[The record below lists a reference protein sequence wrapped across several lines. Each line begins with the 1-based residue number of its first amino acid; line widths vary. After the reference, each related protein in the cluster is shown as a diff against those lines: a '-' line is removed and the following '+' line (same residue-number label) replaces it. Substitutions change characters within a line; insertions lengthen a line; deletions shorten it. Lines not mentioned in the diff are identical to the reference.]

1 VGETTSIKKPR
12 RWYDPYKVTMVLFSI
27 VGLSICAWGGFVF
40 TLAYGATSV
49 NTRQDEQIKSIVDK
63 IDGIDKKQDKLD
75 TKLDRVLER
84 LPK

>member
-1 VGETTSIKKPR
+1 MSETPK

-27 VGLSICAWGGFVF
+27 VGFFVIAWGGFVF
-40 TLAYGATSV
+40 TLAYGATTA

-63 IDGIDKKQDKLD
+63 IDGIDKKQDKLGD
-75 TKLDRVLER
+75 KVDRVLER